1 MDKIILYSNKDV
13 ADKWAKNFIEKYNQ
27 YIWIAEDDGKCIHIA
42 LTNYDT
48 IDLVPYDYSSRGNRA
63 KEYTII
69 I

>member
-1 MDKIILYSNKDV
+1 MDKVILYKDKDV
-13 ADKWAKNFIEKYNQ
+13 ADKWAKNFIEKHNQ
-27 YIWIAEDDGKCIHIA
+27 YIWITEDDGKCIHIA

-48 IDLVPYDYSSRGNRA
+48 IDLVPYDYVARGNRA

>member
-1 MDKIILYSNKDV
+1 MDIIIAYRDKDV

-42 LTNYDT
+42 LTNYNT

-63 KEYTII
+63 KEYTMII
-69 I
+69 